1 MIVLF
6 QGSFSPAFGAAI
18 LFSFEFCLHDR
29 GTTRFISE
37 DTSGGKNMTIDEKK
51 DYLSQYRRLEEEI
64 KCKMDELAQW
74 KSFACRVTRTMS
86 DTGGGSRGDDRIQ
99 KSYEKIEAL
108 RHWLEQSLWRA
119 AHRSSQWR
127 YSLSQ
132 SGWRGHQLQEAGR
145 RNLQSA

>member
-1 MIVLF
+1 
-6 QGSFSPAFGAAI
+6 
-18 LFSFEFCLHDR
+18 
-29 GTTRFISE
+29 
-37 DTSGGKNMTIDEKK
+37 MTIDEKK

-108 RHWLEQSLWRA
+108 RHWLEQDIQTLLEMREEILQHIDA
-119 AHRSSQWR
+119 VEDYTLRILLRYHYINRIGLEEIAEKMNYCYRQVARLHRKALQQLNIPENSR
-127 YSLSQ
+127 FLS
-132 SGWRGHQLQEAGR
+132 
-145 RNLQSA
+145 